1 MFTQNSKAAR
11 RGRGRP
17 RGRTGEGEATRRR
30 LYDTAIALID
40 ERGFDATTLRDVA
53 ARADVS
59 VGLLYRYFP
68 SKRAIVLEL
77 YDRLSDDYAR
87 EAADLPPGRWRIRVM
102 AALETSLRVLR
113 PHRITLRALAPLMV
127 GDAEEGVFARRTA
140 FSRRRVQVV
149 FEAAVVDAA
158 DAPARPLAESLGRLF
173 YLMHLGVILWWLL
186 DKTPG
191 QRATSALVSLLAEIQ
206 PAAALAL
213 RLRPVRRFVQKADGL
228 FCEALLGSKDGAT
241 ESR

>member
-1 MFTQNSKAAR
+1 MFTTNSKATR

-17 RGRTGEGEATRRR
+17 PGGTGEGEATRRR
-30 LYDTAIALID
+30 LYDTAIGLID
-40 ERGFDATTLRDVA
+40 ERGYDATTLRDVA
-53 ARADVS
+53 ARAGVS

-68 SKRAIVLEL
+68 SKRALVLEL

-87 EAADLPPGRWRIRVM
+87 EADLPSGRWRDRTM
-102 AALETSLRVLR
+102 AALATSLRVLR

-127 GDAEEGVFARRTA
+127 GDAEEGVFARSTA
-140 FSRRRVQVV
+140 FSRRRVQSV
-149 FEAAVVDAA
+149 FEAAVVNAT

-173 YLMHLGVILWWLL
+173 YLLHLGVILWWLL
-186 DKTPG
+186 DKTPA

-213 RLRPVRRFVQKADGL
+213 RLRPIRRFVQKADDLFREGL
-228 FCEALLGSKDGAT
+228 LDQPDAVS